1 MTPNVIE
8 LFARFDKRLSHPP
21 FTGKSRVRFP
31 YRVPNLMTMKKVIYL
46 LLLLITTSC
55 ITYVK
60 ETGKFYPRQKNIK
73 PTHRFGIN
81 GINLKNKQYQKRVN
95 R

>member
-1 MTPNVIE
+1 M
-8 LFARFDKRLSHPP
+8 
-21 FTGKSRVRFP
+21 
-31 YRVPNLMTMKKVIYL
+31 
-46 LLLLITTSC
+46 ITTSC